1 MNVRAAILLALGL
14 ILPAASPVP
23 GQHAHP
29 PAPSAPAAAAP
40 PEDLEALKGLSLE
53 AVRREGK
60 AREIPPGAIEIPP
73 ELGHRLGIRF
83 GTVEK
88 RVLQKTIR
96 TVGRIEPDETRIAV
110 VSPKVGGW
118 VEALHAD
125 FTGRTVRRGEAL
137 LSLYSPELVAT
148 QEEYLLAL
156 RAEREWGRSSPFTEL
171 AVAGKE
177 LAAAARRRLL
187 LWDISEAQIR
197 RLEERGTPETAL
209 TLHSPFDGTILEKR
223 VFRGQYVEAGAEL
236 FRIADLSV
244 VWLIADIYEYELP
257 AVRPGQEAVVRLSA
271 AAGERLTARAAYLY
285 PTLDPRTRT
294 ARLRYVLPNP
304 HGRLKP
310 EMFPEVEIAVSLGAR
325 LAVPEG
331 AVIDSGV
338 RRIVFVE
345 AAEGILEPREVRLG
359 AGADGFLEVIAGLAP
374 GERVVTGANFLIDSE
389 SRLREALGGGGHH
402 H

>member
-1 MNVRAAILLALGL
+1 MNVRAAVLLLLGL
-14 ILPAASPVP
+14 VLSGAPPAS

-29 PAPSAPAAAAP
+29 PAPSAPPAAP
-40 PEDLEALKGLSLE
+40 PQEDLEALKGLSLE

-60 AREIPPGAIEIPP
+60 AREIPPGAVEIAP
-73 ELGHRLGIRF
+73 ELGRRLGLRF
-83 GTVEK
+83 ATVEN

-96 TVGRIEPDETRIAV
+96 TVGRIEPDETRLAV
-110 VSPKVGGW
+110 VSPRIGGW

-125 FTGRTVRRGEAL
+125 FTGRSVRRGEAL

-156 RAEREWGRSSPFTEL
+156 RAEREWAQSPFAGL
-171 AVAGKE
+171 AASGKE

-209 TLHSPFDGTILEKR
+209 TLHSPMDGTILEKR
-223 VFRGQYVEAGAEL
+223 VVRGQYVEAGAEL

-257 AVRPGQEAVVRLSA
+257 AVRLGQEAVVRLSA
-271 AAGERLTARAAYLY
+271 APGERLTARAVYLY

-294 ARLRYVLPNP
+294 ARVRYTLANP

-310 EMFPEVEIAVSLGAR
+310 EMFTEVEIAVSLGPR
-325 LAVPEG
+325 LAVPDN

-345 AAEGILEPREVRLG
+345 AAEGILEPREVQLG
-359 AGADGFLEVIAGLAP
+359 ARAGEFVEVIAGLAP
-374 GERVVTGANFLIDSE
+374 GERVATSANFLIDSE
-389 SRLREALGGGGHH
+389 ARLREALGGGGHRH
-402 H
+402 